1 MATKQAAGTET
12 ATAEQDAET
21 SLLDVQSAAVKRLI
35 AKGRERGYI
44 TFEELNAVLPPDQMS
59 SEQIED
65 IMSMLSEMGIQVV
78 ENEDNEDGEAAPKPE
93 KAEAEPG
100 EEPAESGGNVDCSP
114 ARARSP
120 SPSASKP
127 AAT

>member
-1 MATKQAAGTET
+1 MATKQAAGAET

-59 SEQIED
+59 SEQI
-65 IMSMLSEMGIQVV
+65 
-78 ENEDNEDGEAAPKPE
+78 
-93 KAEAEPG
+93 
-100 EEPAESGGNVDCSP
+100 
-114 ARARSP
+114 
-120 SPSASKP
+120 
-127 AAT
+127 